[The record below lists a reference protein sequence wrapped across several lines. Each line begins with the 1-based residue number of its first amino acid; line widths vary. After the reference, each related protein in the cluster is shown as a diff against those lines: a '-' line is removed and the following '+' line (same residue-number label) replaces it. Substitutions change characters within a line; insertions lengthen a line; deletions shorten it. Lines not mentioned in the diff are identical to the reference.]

1 MKKTFALLL
10 ASVMM
15 LGLLAGCG
23 GKEKGPEEEG
33 NKDAQVEE
41 ETPAASDL
49 NVGVFYYQYS
59 DPYITT
65 VRTAMDA
72 LLDKAGIKY
81 QDFDGGN
88 VQSQQ
93 LDQINTA
100 ISDDYNLLI
109 VNIVETSSPDAAQ
122 KACDAAKEAGIP
134 IIFFNRE
141 VSDDVVKSYDKCAFV
156 GTDAAEAGHMQ
167 GEMIG
172 DYLLENYDAVD
183 LNKDGTISY
192 VLFKG
197 QEGNNE
203 AEFRTQFAVEDA
215 DKKLTEAGKPALA
228 FYDEKNTSKYLVD
241 TNGSWSSQAA
251 TDYMNTILASYTEA
265 NKNMVE
271 LVIANNDGMA
281 EGAVAALQQ
290 AGYNTGD
297 EGSITIPVYGVDAMA
312 SALDKISKNQMTGT
326 VKQDGEGM
334 AATIM
339 TLIDNVNTG
348 AALMDNTTDLN
359 VDEGVAKIR
368 VPYAKIT
375 G

>member
-10 ASVMM
+10 TAVMM

-23 GKEKGPEEEG
+23 SKEETAPEGEDTATEEG
-33 NKDAQVEE
+33 V
-41 ETPAASDL
+41 TSDL
-49 NVGVFYYQYS
+49 NVGVFYYNFA
-59 DPYITT
+59 DAYITT

-72 LLDKAGIKY
+72 LLDEAGVKY
-81 QDFDGGN
+81 NNFDGQTN
-88 VQSQQ
+88 QAQQ

-100 ISDDYNLLI
+100 ITNGANLLI

-141 VSDDVVKSYDKCAFV
+141 VADDVVKSYDKCAFV

-183 LNKDGTISY
+183 LNKDGVITY
-192 VLFKG
+192 AMFKG

-203 AEFRTQFAVEDA
+203 AEYRTQFSVEDA
-215 DKKLTEAGKPALA
+215 DAKLTAAGKPALEY
-228 FYDEKNTSKYLVD
+228 YDANNASKYQVD
-241 TNGSWSSQAA
+241 PNGAWSSQAA
-251 TDYMNTILASYTEA
+251 TDFMNTILASNTEA
-265 NKNMVE
+265 NGNMIE

-297 EGSITIPVYGVDAMA
+297 EGSITIPVYGVDAME
-312 SALDKISKNQMTGT
+312 SALQKIEKNQMTGT
-326 VKQDGEGM
+326 VKQDGAGM
-334 AATIM
+334 ASTIM
-339 TLIDNVNTG
+339 TLIGNVNTG
-348 AALMDNTTDLN
+348 AELMDNTSDLN

>member
-10 ASVMM
+10 TAVMM

-23 GKEKGPEEEG
+23 DKENSEPADNEG
-33 NKDAQVEE
+33 GDAAVEE
-41 ETPAASDL
+41 NVASDL

-81 QDFDGGN
+81 QDFDGAN
-88 VQSQQ
+88 TQSNQ

-100 ISDDYNLLI
+100 ITNGANLLI
-109 VNIVETSSPDAAQ
+109 VNIVETSSPESAQ

-172 DYLLENYDAVD
+172 DFLLENYDAVD

-192 VLFKG
+192 VMFKG

-241 TNGSWSSQAA
+241 TNGAWSSQAA

-265 NKNMVE
+265 NKNMIE

-281 EGAVAALQQ
+281 EGAIAALQQ

-297 EGSITIPVYGVDAMA
+297 EGTITIPVYGVDAMP

-334 AATIM
+334 AAVFKPCDTQ
-339 TLIDNVNTG
+339 
-348 AALMDNTTDLN
+348 
-359 VDEGVAKIR
+359 
-368 VPYAKIT
+368 
-375 G
+375 